1 MEATPVTDPP
11 FPPGDEARLEALRRY
26 RILDSLAEQ
35 AYDDV
40 VRVASALCGT
50 SQAMV
55 SFVDETR
62 QWFKARFGLRE
73 EQTPRDIAF
82 CDVAIR
88 RPDAVLV
95 VNDASEH
102 PVFRHYPQ
110 VTGPDHLRFYAGA
123 PLVTPDGFALGTV
136 CVLDSEPH
144 ELSPAQVE
152 GLESLARLVI
162 HLLELRRSELEGRRQ
177 LVEREL
183 TTQSLLRYQRELE
196 AQKTEL
202 EEEARRDALTGL
214 LNRSGLQRATELGW
228 AGTGPFSVAVL
239 DLDHFKRVND
249 TLGHSAGDEV
259 IRIAAEEISRG
270 VRGDDVA
277 ARYGGEEFLL
287 MMPATPLAAAV
298 TVVERIREAIAA
310 RSDLP
315 TPVTLSAGVA
325 AGVAGR
331 DAPEQVFRAADQAL
345 YLAKRRGRN
354 RVELA
359 PE

>member
-1 MEATPVTDPP
+1 MK
-11 FPPGDEARLEALRRY
+11 
-26 RILDSLAEQ
+26 
-35 AYDDV
+35 
-40 VRVASALCGT
+40 VASTLCGT
-50 SQAMV
+50 SQAVV

-62 QWFKARFGLRE
+62 QWFKASLGIEDE
-73 EQTPRDIAF
+73 ETPRSIAF

-88 RPDAVLV
+88 SPGDVLV
-95 VNDASEH
+95 VPDASTH
-102 PVFRHYPQ
+102 PVFRNYPQ
-110 VTGPDHLRFYAGA
+110 VTGPDHLRFYAGV

-136 CVLDSEPH
+136 CVLDSQPH
-144 ELSPAQVE
+144 ELSEAQIE
-152 GLESLARLVI
+152 GLRALSRLVVR
-162 HLLELRRSELEGRRQ
+162 LLELRRGELESRRQ

-196 AQKTEL
+196 AQNTEL

-259 IRIAAEEISRG
+259 IRIAAEEIGRG
-270 VRGDDVA
+270 VRGGDVA

-287 MMPATPLAAAV
+287 MMPGTPLAAAV

-331 DAPEQVFRAADQAL
+331 HAPAQVFQAADQAL

-359 PE
+359 PD

>member
-1 MEATPVTDPP
+1 MDATPAAP
-11 FPPGDEARLEALRRY
+11 FQPPPGDDARLEALRRY

-40 VRVASALCGT
+40 VKVASTLCGT
-50 SQAMV
+50 SQAVV
-55 SFVDETR
+55 SFIDETR
-62 QWFKARFGLRE
+62 QWFKASIGVDDE
-73 EQTPRDIAF
+73 ETPRDIAF

-88 RPDAVLV
+88 KPDAVLV
-95 VNDASEH
+95 VNDASSH
-102 PVFRHYPQ
+102 PIFRSYPQ

-136 CVLDSEPH
+136 CVFDSVPH
-144 ELSPAQVE
+144 QLEPAQVE
-152 GLESLARLVI
+152 ALQALSRMVVR
-162 HLLELRRSELEGRRQ
+162 LLELRRAELEGRRE

-298 TVVERIREAIAA
+298 GVVERIREAIAA

-354 RVELA
+354 RVEIA